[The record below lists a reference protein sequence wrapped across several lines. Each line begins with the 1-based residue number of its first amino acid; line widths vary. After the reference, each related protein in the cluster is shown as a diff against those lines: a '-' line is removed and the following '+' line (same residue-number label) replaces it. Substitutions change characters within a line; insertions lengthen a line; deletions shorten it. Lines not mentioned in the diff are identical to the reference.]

1 VHSETAAKCADSDVK
16 CRRLRDLQGIE
27 AYDQQ
32 PDQMDVLL
40 DQFLEQR
47 ESAPSEA
54 KPMRV
59 VR

>member
-1 VHSETAAKCADSDVK
+1 M
-16 CRRLRDLQGIE
+16 QGIE

-47 ESAPSEA
+47 DDVLDE
-54 KPMRV
+54 KPKSMV
-59 VR
+59 VRCISDCFTCLL